1 MNSGRQDFS
10 ASVLTS
16 VIQSVRQSV
25 LNAVSQTLIE
35 IRATPELFILTGFV
49 PDAGFGNG
57 WFASSDWPAN
67 KQERDVI
74 FDPFL
79 SPRNIICFGT
89 RQAVFSVTRNRFR
102 NRKQLARKGWK
113 TPPESSFF
121 TGHSVCRGRIPDS
134 RRILAS
140 FTQDPFEMRPKFN
153 HTALEN
159 GSLQAQKRGR
169 FCRIIP
175 SNKPHLARFSAEKSS
190 QTGTISERSETFF
203 NPGSQQSEC
212 GFRQKRQR
220 VRVQKRVD
228 SPVGNRPFLNSSSPN
243 SQPFGTGKW
252 LSEST

>member
-67 KQERDVI
+67 KRERDVI

-102 NRKQLARKGWK
+102 NRKQLARKGGGNSSEVVVFYRAPRVPDANSGSSK
-113 TPPESSFF
+113 CLHPPARNSRIRNPEMSWNGYKNGDDFAKSS
-121 TGHSVCRGRIPDS
+121 
-134 RRILAS
+134 
-140 FTQDPFEMRPKFN
+140 
-153 HTALEN
+153 
-159 GSLQAQKRGR
+159 
-169 FCRIIP
+169 P
-175 SNKPHLARFSAEKSS
+175 SNRCYSIRFSSLKS
-190 QTGTISERSETFF
+190 T
-203 NPGSQQSEC
+203 
-212 GFRQKRQR
+212 
-220 VRVQKRVD
+220 
-228 SPVGNRPFLNSSSPN
+228 
-243 SQPFGTGKW
+243 
-252 LSEST
+252 

>member
-102 NRKQLARKGWK
+102 NRKQLARKGGGK
-113 TPPESSFF
+113 LL
-121 TGHSVCRGRIPDS
+121 RS
-134 RRILAS
+134 RRFLPGTPCAGCEFRFFKMS
-140 FTQDPFEMRPKFN
+140 SPTRPQFA
-153 HTALEN
+153 HTEPGNELERI
-159 GSLQAQKRGR
+159 QKRG
-169 FCRIIP
+169 
-175 SNKPHLARFSAEKSS
+175 
-190 QTGTISERSETFF
+190 
-203 NPGSQQSEC
+203 
-212 GFRQKRQR
+212 
-220 VRVQKRVD
+220 
-228 SPVGNRPFLNSSSPN
+228 
-243 SQPFGTGKW
+243 
-252 LSEST
+252 